1 MRKRVTTMAVLAAT
15 CAAFV
20 LSACN
25 PKAGE
30 ARISLSGPVTAK
42 IDGPVVTCRE
52 AGDGGETVIPSWE
65 WRGTIAGE
73 TASVSVTGVLAP
85 KTVDSAE
92 VTIGD
97 DRWIDLG
104 DPTRVH
110 QISLDDDGT
119 VRVEATLTH
128 RLGPGSG
135 PLTMVAVLRCPE
147 WPVP

>member
-1 MRKRVTTMAVLAAT
+1 MTVLAAT
-15 CAAFV
+15 CGALL

-25 PKAGE
+25 PEAGE

-42 IDGPVVTCRE
+42 VDGPTVTCRP
-52 AGDGGETVIPSWE
+52 AGDGGETVIPSWD
-65 WRGTIAGE
+65 WTGTIAG
-73 TASVSVTGVLAP
+73 ASATVSVTGVLPA
-85 KTVDSAE
+85 KTVDSAG

-104 DPTRVH
+104 DPTRVR
-110 QISLDDDGT
+110 QVSLDEDDGT

-128 RLGPGSG
+128 RSGPGSG
-135 PLTMVAVLRCPE
+135 PLTMVAVLRCPA